1 MFLRE
6 GTRTPLSSSRLGSL
20 IPEPAGS
27 AQNHTWADRSLRCQV
42 LLPPPAGEAR
52 GAPSGRHRPCRSQ
65 APGGGRLRPS
75 GESARSRGP
84 GTKLQQPSGA
94 APPPR
99 IPPLRHVDGVPV
111 SCAFR
116 CNVCCLLKSCGGL
129 LTSWVHTGPGVPPP
143 LERAQG
149 AAAGFL
155 PGAQSP
161 VQIGSPCFLKCPNTH
176 NTPTYTHMHTLRTLT
191 HSYTHAP
198 SHTLSLVCAGTR
210 ARSSPEPRRRGHA

>member
-65 APGGGRLRPS
+65 APGGGRAASLRRISAEPRSWHQAAAAVGCGSSAPDPSAQARGLCARVVCIPLQRLLFAKIVRWPPDLTGAHGARRPS
-75 GESARSRGP
+75 PFRE
-84 GTKLQQPSGA
+84 GA
-94 APPPR
+94 GR
-99 IPPLRHVDGVPV
+99 
-111 SCAFR
+111 
-116 CNVCCLLKSCGGL
+116 
-129 LTSWVHTGPGVPPP
+129 
-143 LERAQG
+143 
-149 AAAGFL
+149 AAGFL

-198 SHTLSLVCAGTR
+198 SHTLSPVCAGTR

>member
-6 GTRTPLSSSRLGSL
+6 GTGTPLSSSRLGSL

-65 APGGGRLRPS
+65 APGGDRAASLRRISAEPRSGHQAAAAVGCGSSAPDPSAQARGRC
-75 GESARSRGP
+75 A
-84 GTKLQQPSGA
+84 
-94 APPPR
+94 
-99 IPPLRHVDGVPV
+99 V

-129 LTSWVHTGPGVPPP
+129 LTSRVHTGPGVPRPA
-143 LERAQG
+143 ERAQG
-149 AAAGFL
+149 AAAGSAS
-155 PGAQSP
+155 GAQSP

-176 NTPTYTHMHTLRTLT
+176 NTPTYTHMHTLHTLT
-191 HSYTHAP
+191 HSHTHAP
-198 SHTLSLVCAGTR
+198 SHTLSPVCTGAR